1 LVLSNLTVYTLRI
14 MLYHSNKLKDAKKLT
29 DLSLFQNSLG
39 IIFKNTSL
47 LEQALVH
54 SSYLNENTGTITAS
68 NERLEF
74 LGDAV
79 LGLVIAQKLYQ
90 DFPLSSEGQLTQF
103 RAALVR
109 RETLARI
116 AAEIKLGDCLLL
128 GRGEESGGGRE
139 KTANLA
145 GAFEALIASIYLDQD
160 LDVTRTLIIK
170 LFGPEIHKQAREVAG
185 TDYKSQLQEIMQAQ
199 QQHAPTYHL
208 IEAIGP
214 DHARQFTIE
223 VKFGATVM
231 GRGSGKS
238 KKIAEM
244 EAARVAIENL

>member
-1 LVLSNLTVYTLRI
+1 
-14 MLYHSNKLKDAKKLT
+14 MKLT
-29 DLSLFQNSLG
+29 DFSLFQNSLG
-39 IIFKNTSL
+39 ILFKNTSF

-54 SSYLNENTGTITAS
+54 SSYLNENPGTIPAS

-79 LGLVIAQKLYQ
+79 LGLVIAQKLYM
-90 DFPLSSEGQLTQF
+90 DFPLSSEGQLTRF

-109 RETLARI
+109 RETLALI

-145 GAFEALIASIYLDQD
+145 GAFEALIASIYLDQG
-160 LDVTRTLIIK
+160 LEVTRTFILK

-199 QQHAPTYHL
+199 QQHTPTYHL
-208 IEAIGP
+208 IEASGP

-223 VKFGATVM
+223 VNIGDTVL

-244 EAARVAIENL
+244 EAARVAIEKL